1 MLNLK
6 KLLSGDEAIARGA
19 WEAGVA
25 TGFGYPGTP
34 STEIL
39 ENFALYP
46 EVYAEWSINEKVA
59 LEAATGASLGG
70 ARALCTMKH
79 VGLNVAL
86 DAFVT
91 LAYTGINSG
100 LVVVSADDPGMHSS
114 QNEQDNRYLG
124 RFSYTPV
131 IEPSDSQEAKDF
143 IKPAFEISEQFDI
156 PVLFR
161 ITTRIAHSKSVVEI
175 DEKIK
180 FKAIKKEMSVP
191 WDKYVMMPLNAK
203 KRRVSLIERFERLKK
218 MAEASPLNTVEE
230 GEGDTA
236 FITSGISYHYVKEV
250 FTGKPVFKLGLLN
263 PLPIERLRKFAS
275 KYKKI
280 YVVEEVEPYIE
291 EYLKNNGIECEG
303 KSTVPLIDEL
313 SPDRLK
319 QSFENAQAG
328 KTAFEV
334 PARPPSLC
342 ADCGHR
348 GVFKVLSK
356 LKFNVMGD
364 IGCYTLGA
372 LPPFSAMQTCI
383 DMGAGISHAYG
394 IETAGNDP
402 SKTVAVIGDSTF
414 MHSGITGIANLVYNN
429 GNTFVIILDNGTT
442 AMTGRQ
448 PHPATQKT
456 LKGADAK
463 PVNLEKLLS
472 ALGVEHIAVLDPF
485 DMKKLEETI
494 VDFAAKKGV
503 KVLIA
508 RRDCALLK

>member
-1 MLNLK
+1 MK
-6 KLLSGDEAIARGA
+6 KLLSGDEAIALGA
-19 WEAGVA
+19 WEAGVSA
-25 TGFGYPGTP
+25 GFGYPGTP

-91 LAYTGINSG
+91 LAYTGINAG

-124 RFSYTPV
+124 RFSYVPV

-143 IKPAFEISEQFDI
+143 IKNAFEMSEANDL

-161 ITTRIAHSKSVVEI
+161 ITTRIAHSKTTVEI
-175 DEKIK
+175 DASAKYR
-180 FKAIKKEMSVP
+180 AVKKEMSVP

-203 KRRVSLIERFERLKK
+203 KRRLSLVERFEKLKK
-218 MAEASPLNTVEE
+218 AAEASPLNREEE
-230 GEGDTA
+230 GETDVG
-236 FITSGISYHYVKEV
+236 FITSGIAYEYVKEV
-250 FTGKPVFKLGLLN
+250 FPSKAVFKLGLLN
-263 PLPIERLRKFAS
+263 PLPLERIKKFAA
-275 KYKKI
+275 KVKKL

-291 EYLKNNGIECEG
+291 EYLKINGIDCEG
-303 KSTVPLIDEL
+303 KSVVPLVDEL

-319 QSFENAQAG
+319 E
-328 KTAFEV
+328 AFEKASPAKEPHAV
-334 PARPPSLC
+334 PPRPPSLC

-348 GVFKVLSK
+348 GVFKALSK

-372 LPPFSAMQTCI
+372 LPPFSAMQTCV
-383 DMGAGISHAYG
+383 DMGSGISHAYG

-414 MHSGITGIANLVYNN
+414 MHSGITAIANLVYNN
-429 GNTFVIILDNGTT
+429 GNTFTIILDNGTT

-456 LKGADAK
+456 LKGADAR
-463 PVNLEKLLS
+463 PVKLEKLLE
-472 ALGVEHIAVLDPF
+472 ALGVRHIAVVDPF
-485 DMKKLEETI
+485 EMKKLEDLI
-494 VDFAAKKGV
+494 VDFASRKGA

-508 RRDCALLK
+508 RRPCALLK